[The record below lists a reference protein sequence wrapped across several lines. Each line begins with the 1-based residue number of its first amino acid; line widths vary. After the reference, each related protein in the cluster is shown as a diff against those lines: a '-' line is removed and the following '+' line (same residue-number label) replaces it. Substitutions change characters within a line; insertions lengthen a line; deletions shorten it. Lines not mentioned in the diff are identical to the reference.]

1 MGAKEGTGMRKKT
14 FDLLCNVGEL
24 TSLFQKSTNIQGL
37 LHLTVKIISK
47 HMQTEACSIFLL
59 EGNSQNLVLRATVGL
74 NADMIGKLRLN
85 IGEGITGT
93 SLKELKPICVPR
105 GSEDPHFKYV
115 QGIFEEKYE
124 SFLAVPI
131 IQSSKKLGVI
141 VLEDSRP
148 DYYNKHDI
156 RTLSAIASQLATFL
170 EHARMLIELRNTTK
184 QHDTPEH
191 TENNQKFYRGRP
203 TSSGI
208 AMGQAVVVSGSDDNS
223 LLIHVGETEYLESEK
238 DFDSALQK
246 TTDQLKEIQAHLDE
260 KLSEAGS
267 LIFGSHLLMLSDE
280 DFSGSMRRQ
289 IREGLPAA
297 EAVAKVVNEYVN
309 LFLNSQNEN
318 TQDKIHDVKD
328 LGHRLLKNLAGHDVE
343 DGDYS
348 GQIVIGPNLLPSEIV
363 KLSAQ
368 NTEGFVVYGA
378 GETSHISILARS
390 LEVPT
395 VLLSDNEFYQHVNG
409 KFLILDAYQGTLIV
423 EPEDEL
429 IDRYVALEKEMS
441 SQNKKKAEVENPSTT
456 CTTYDGTT
464 IELLANINLL
474 SDAKSARRAGTSG
487 VGLYRS
493 EYMYLIRNDFPPEEE
508 QVIIYKKLI
517 NEMNPVYFRTL
528 DIGGDKMLSIANI
541 GQEANPFMG
550 LRAIRYSFK
559 HIDTLKTQLR
569 ALLRASAQT
578 DLNVMFPL
586 IAGVEDFIKAREV
599 TDQAIQELAREK
611 LSHNSNPSFGAMIE
625 LPSAVTMVRQLA
637 KEADFLSIGS
647 NDLVQYI
654 LGVDRTNENVA
665 DLYSVYH
672 PAVLRAFKHIAEA
685 GETEDCVISVCGDAV
700 AEPAMLVFFIGIGIT
715 NYSVDPRM
723 IEVVRNHI
731 DALDRNE
738 AAIHAEKMLAL
749 ETHNAVSEYIEA
761 HLQ

>member
-1 MGAKEGTGMRKKT
+1 
-14 FDLLCNVGEL
+14 
-24 TSLFQKSTNIQGL
+24 
-37 LHLTVKIISK
+37 
-47 HMQTEACSIFLL
+47 
-59 EGNSQNLVLRATVGL
+59 
-74 NADMIGKLRLN
+74 
-85 IGEGITGT
+85 
-93 SLKELKPICVPR
+93 
-105 GSEDPHFKYV
+105 
-115 QGIFEEKYE
+115 
-124 SFLAVPI
+124 
-131 IQSSKKLGVI
+131 
-141 VLEDSRP
+141 
-148 DYYNKHDI
+148 
-156 RTLSAIASQLATFL
+156 
-170 EHARMLIELRNTTK
+170 
-184 QHDTPEH
+184 
-191 TENNQKFYRGRP
+191 
-203 TSSGI
+203 
-208 AMGQAVVVSGSDDNS
+208 
-223 LLIHVGETEYLESEK
+223 
-238 DFDSALQK
+238 
-246 TTDQLKEIQAHLDE
+246 
-260 KLSEAGS
+260 
-267 LIFGSHLLMLSDE
+267 
-280 DFSGSMRRQ
+280 
-289 IREGLPAA
+289 
-297 EAVAKVVNEYVN
+297 
-309 LFLNSQNEN
+309 
-318 TQDKIHDVKD
+318 
-328 LGHRLLKNLAGHDVE
+328 
-343 DGDYS
+343 
-348 GQIVIGPNLLPSEIV
+348 
-363 KLSAQ
+363 
-368 NTEGFVVYGA
+368 
-378 GETSHISILARS
+378 
-390 LEVPT
+390 
-395 VLLSDNEFYQHVNG
+395 
-409 KFLILDAYQGTLIV
+409 
-423 EPEDEL
+423 
-429 IDRYVALEKEMS
+429 
-441 SQNKKKAEVENPSTT
+441 
-456 CTTYDGTT
+456 
-464 IELLANINLL
+464 
-474 SDAKSARRAGTSG
+474 
-487 VGLYRS
+487 
-493 EYMYLIRNDFPPEEE
+493 
-508 QVIIYKKLI
+508 
-517 NEMNPVYFRTL
+517 MNPVYFRTL